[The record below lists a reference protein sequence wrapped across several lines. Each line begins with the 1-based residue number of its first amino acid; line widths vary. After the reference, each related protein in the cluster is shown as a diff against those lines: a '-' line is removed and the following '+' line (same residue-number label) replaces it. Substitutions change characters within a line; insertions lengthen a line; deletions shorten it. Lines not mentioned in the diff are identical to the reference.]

1 MSDVYYSSV
10 ITRIGQVFV
19 TATQKGVT
27 KIFFGERGFR
37 SYLEKTAP
45 QGLIPGG
52 PAADMARE
60 IELYF
65 DGGLTEFKTPLDMSS
80 GTEFQRAVWQNL
92 LTVPYGKV
100 TTYGELAEKV
110 GKPGAARAVGNAVG
124 VNPLPIV
131 VPCHRV
137 VASNGLGGYTGG
149 IDIKKVLLG
158 VEGVPT

>member
-37 SYLEKTAP
+37 SYLEKAAP

-65 DGGLTEFKTPLDMSS
+65 DGGLTEFKTPIDMSS

-137 VASNGLGGYTGG
+137 VASDGLGGYTGG

>member
-37 SYLEKTAP
+37 SYLERTAP
-45 QGLIPGG
+45 HGLAEGG
-52 PAADMARE
+52 PAAGMARE

-65 DGGLTEFKTPLDMSS
+65 EGRLTEFKTPLDLSS
-80 GTEFQRAVWQNL
+80 GTEFQRAVWRNL

>member
-37 SYLEKTAP
+37 SYLEKMSP
-45 QGLIPGG
+45 HGLAEGG
-52 PAADMARE
+52 PAAEMARE

-65 DGGLTEFKTPLDMSS
+65 EGRLTEFKTPLDLSS